1 MVTVQVTLDDE
12 TYESLKANAARV
24 GQPIETLLAALAAR
38 EWRDAATVT
47 DEFIADVKAMVDEY
61 RPVLRRLAQ

>member
-24 GQPIETLLAALAAR
+24 GQPVETLLAVLAAR
-38 EWRDAATVT
+38 EWRDATAVT
-47 DEFIADVKAMVDEY
+47 EEFIADVKAMIEEY

>member
-1 MVTVQVTLDDE
+1 MDDE

>member
-61 RPVLRRLAQ
+61 RP